1 MLQRLFGNEAIEKVI
16 FYLLKNDSCY
26 GKELAQ
32 NFDISLGY
40 VQRTLYK
47 LERANVIVSF
57 QVGRTRVFNLN
68 PRYALINE
76 LTLFFEKA
84 YSFLPDDIKS
94 RYYEKT
100 DRKRPRRTGK
110 KL

>member
-1 MLQRLFGNEAIEKVI
+1 MLERLFGNEAIEKVI
-16 FYLLKNDSCY
+16 FYLLKNDSCF
-26 GKELAQ
+26 GKELAE

-57 QVGRTRVFNLN
+57 QVGRTRVFKLN
-68 PRYALINE
+68 PRYALIKE

-84 YSFLPDDIKS
+84 YEFLPDDIKS

-100 DRKRPRRTGK
+100 ARKRPRRTGK

>member
-1 MLQRLFGNEAIEKVI
+1 MLERLFGNETIERII

-26 GKELAQ
+26 AKEIAD
-32 NFDISLGY
+32 NFRISLGY

-57 QVGRTRVFNLN
+57 TVGRTRLFQLN
-68 PRYALINE
+68 PRYFLIDE

-84 YSFLPDDIKS
+84 YSFLPNKMKET
-94 RYYEKT
+94 YYE
-100 DRKRPRRTGK
+100 
-110 KL
+110 